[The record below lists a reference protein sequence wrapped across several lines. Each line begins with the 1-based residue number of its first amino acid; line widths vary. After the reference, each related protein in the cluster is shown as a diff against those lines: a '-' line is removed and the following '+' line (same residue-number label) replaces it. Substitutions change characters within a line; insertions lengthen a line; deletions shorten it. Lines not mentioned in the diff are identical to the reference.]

1 MFSLSLTGTAF
12 SWFTTLTPNSIQCI
26 HGLSLSKSFMS
37 TFIVVIMSWDYSNL
51 TLVKQWHAESI
62 AEFIRRFREAKN
74 WCYSLNFSEKD
85 LAKFAFNVLRS
96 HLKEKLDGHDFAIVN
111 QVCKR
116 SLAQESRGKYR
127 HKSNRR
133 NMHRL
138 NCDSLDDED
147 KDVYVDEDKDL
158 LAQKSGVA

>member
-1 MFSLSLTGTAF
+1 M
-12 SWFTTLTPNSIQCI
+12 
-26 HGLSLSKSFMS
+26 
-37 TFIVVIMSWDYSNL
+37 
-51 TLVKQWHAESI
+51 
-62 AEFIRRFREAKN
+62 
-74 WCYSLNFSEKD
+74 
-85 LAKFAFNVLRS
+85 RS

-158 LAQKSGVA
+158 LAPKSGVA